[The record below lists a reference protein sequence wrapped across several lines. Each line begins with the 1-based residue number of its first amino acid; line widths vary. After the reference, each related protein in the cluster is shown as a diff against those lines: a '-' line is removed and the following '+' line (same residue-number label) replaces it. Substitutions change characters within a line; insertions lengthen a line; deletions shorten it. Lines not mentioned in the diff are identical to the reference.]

1 VAKKAG
7 AAKPKKGAKA
17 RAKKAAT
24 GEEAK
29 QEQEERLAEAA
40 PVSEGKLRS
49 FLRLIKKDDK
59 PKDQVQ
65 EAAKKQKASKPAVVK
80 KEKRVA
86 RKEGRDKPKRNFFQ
100 STAKYFQSVWGELKK
115 VYWPSRRELVA
126 YTMVV
131 ITAVVFVAALIWVA
145 DIILSKLLS
154 LLLTLRL

>member
-65 EAAKKQKASKPAVVK
+65 EAASIPRAFF
-80 KEKRVA
+80 KRTDAGGVLVI
-86 RKEGRDKPKRNFFQ
+86 K
-100 STAKYFQSVWGELKK
+100 LK
-115 VYWPSRRELVA
+115 VRSW
-126 YTMVV
+126 
-131 ITAVVFVAALIWVA
+131 
-145 DIILSKLLS
+145 
-154 LLLTLRL
+154 